1 MRLFKNLKSKAY
13 RLFAICIACLL
24 VPHFAQAQT
33 LTSDQITVNENVV
46 RLSDIFDV
54 TGPFSDDKL
63 FQAPP
68 LGRKGVLSV
77 NNLKTIAAKY
87 DLDWQNIHNYTKVTI
102 TRKARLIDYDA
113 IKNIIA
119 DYAFENQYVS
129 GDASKTRVNLTNQF
143 NNITIAANDFAKFE
157 ISNFVYRPFNDQFSA
172 KISYTI
178 DDKRKSRQISGVIE
192 NMVSVPVLATNLRRD
207 EIIKASNIKYI
218 RLNNR
223 RVAANIVLNAEDIIG
238 KSARN
243 NIRAMLPVSENLL
256 KFADLVK
263 KNTIITLQFRL
274 GRIQLNIKARAL
286 TTGAEGAIIRV
297 LNLQS
302 GKQIDAIVTGIDQ
315 AMTINS
321 IKKNAKIASN

>member
-1 MRLFKNLKSKAY
+1 MSPFKNLKPKAY
-13 RLFAICIACLL
+13 TLLAICIACLL
-24 VPHFAQAQT
+24 VPHFAQAHT
-33 LTSDQITVNENVV
+33 LNSNQIIVNENVV

-54 TGPFSDDKL
+54 AGPFSDDKL

-68 LGRKGVLSV
+68 LGRKGVLSIE
-77 NNLKTIAAKY
+77 NLEAIAIKY
-87 DLDWQNIHNYTKVTI
+87 DLDWQNIHNYAKVTI

-119 DYAFENQYVS
+119 DYAFGNQHLS
-129 GDASKTRVNLTNQF
+129 GDANNTRINLTNQF
-143 NNITIAANDFAKFE
+143 NDITIAANDFAKFE

-178 DDKRKSRQISGVIE
+178 DDQRKSRQISGVIE
-192 NMVSVPVLATNLRRD
+192 NMVNVPVLASNFRRD
-207 EIIKASNIKYI
+207 EIIKASDIKYI
-218 RLNNR
+218 QLNSR
-223 RVAANIVLNAEDIIG
+223 RVAGNVMLNAEDIIG

-243 NIRAMLPVSENLL
+243 SIRAMLPLSESLL
-256 KFADLVK
+256 KYADLVK
-263 KNTIITLQFRL
+263 KNTIITLQFKV
-274 GRIQLNIKARAL
+274 GRVELNIKARAL
-286 TTGAEGAIIRV
+286 TTGADGTIIRV

-321 IKKNAKIASN
+321 TKTNAKIASN